1 MKILIAEDDGPSRKI
16 LQAMLRQLGHEALC
30 AADGQE
36 AWALFEQC
44 APRVVVSDW
53 MMPGL
58 NGLELCRRIRTRP
71 AAAYTYFIM
80 LTAHSERERYEEAMA
95 GGVDDFLAKPLSRAD
110 LVIRLRVA
118 ERILNYTLQIG
129 ELRRLLPICMYCKK
143 IRDDQD
149 YWHTVET
156 YMHRHTGADFSHSIC
171 PGCYERHIKPQLE
184 ELGCF
189 PEPPTGSGP
198 IAA

>member
-16 LQAMLRQLGHEALC
+16 LQATLRQLGHDVIC

-36 AWALFEQC
+36 AWQLFEQL
-44 APRVVVSDW
+44 PQRVIVSDW

-58 NGLELCRRIRTRP
+58 DGMALCRRVRAHATP
-71 AAAYTYFIM
+71 LYTYFIM

-95 GGVDDFLAKPLSRAD
+95 GGVDDFLAKPLSRAE
-110 LVIRLRVA
+110 LAIRLRVA
-118 ERILNYTLQIG
+118 ERILNYTAQIG
-129 ELRRLLPICMYCKK
+129 ELKRLLPICMYCKK

-171 PGCYERHIKPQLE
+171 PGCYEHHVKPQLE
-184 ELGCF
+184 ELGCC
-189 PEPPTGSGP
+189 PERT
-198 IAA
+198 A